1 MLRGSVLCYLMLFTV
16 HTFGQYHFET
26 SANSISKRI
35 FLELEIIDELKL
47 FNSENEGEF
56 RVKESGREQ
65 DRKLSFEDK
74 EGSLY
79 LSERILDL
87 GRIEDDADKV
97 CSIEPDY
104 NTYELFVP
112 VGVEVYL
119 SIVYGNFKTHSFNG
133 QLNLMVE
140 KGIIRINDLQGD
152 SKIKINAGK
161 VFVNDAADLLIDAET
176 NMGIIIAD
184 QGIGV
189 VSEDKRKLNSTGT
202 GKNSMLIRAIM
213 ANIYFNAP

>member
-16 HTFGQYHFET
+16 HTFGQYHFEI

-119 SIVYGNFKTHSFNG
+119 SIVYGNFKTDSFNG